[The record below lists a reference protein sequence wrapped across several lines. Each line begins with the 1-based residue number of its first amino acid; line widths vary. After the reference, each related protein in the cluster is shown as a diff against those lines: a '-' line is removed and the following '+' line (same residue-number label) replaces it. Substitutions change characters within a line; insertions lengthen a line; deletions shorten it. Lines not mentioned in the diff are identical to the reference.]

1 MKAEL
6 EADRSA
12 RVDEP
17 LEVVEFW
24 WRERRGP
31 KWGLPCQRR
40 ITPGGMA
47 YMSSK
52 SVHSYFIPRT
62 GRRVSVFYGNVSDQR
77 FQPIQL
83 TLMTFSAA
91 LLLTFIAPAPDNIC
105 NLSVGIKFQL
115 NFMSL

>member
-12 RVDEP
+12 LVDEP
-17 LEVVEFW
+17 LEVDKFW
-24 WRERRGP
+24 QREGRGP

-40 ITPGGMA
+40 LTPGGMA

-62 GRRVSVFYGNVSDQR
+62 HRRVSVVYGNLSDQR
-77 FQPIQL
+77 F
-83 TLMTFSAA
+83 
-91 LLLTFIAPAPDNIC
+91 
-105 NLSVGIKFQL
+105 
-115 NFMSL
+115 